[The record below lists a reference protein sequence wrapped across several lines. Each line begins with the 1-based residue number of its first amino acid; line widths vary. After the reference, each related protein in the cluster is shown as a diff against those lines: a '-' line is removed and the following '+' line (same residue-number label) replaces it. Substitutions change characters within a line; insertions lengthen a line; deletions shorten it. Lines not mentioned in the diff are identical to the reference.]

1 MSSSPKLELTF
12 TFAVTAMISVIYM
25 ISRNLLQSVIAS
37 SYSNSSV
44 IKFASAIGLISTA
57 IVPFI
62 YVSFLLLSTYVMVL
76 LFNGKGKINILLSKM
91 GYCML
96 PILFS
101 SLFSYYILLDLEN
114 SGASVSNPDQ
124 LKAIKMTFSLTLE
137 NLNVIANMSYVGVYI
152 ILILVLKK
160 YFRLSILSS
169 LLSAAV
175 PSVIFIL
182 MRLIL

>member
-1 MSSSPKLELTF
+1 
-12 TFAVTAMISVIYM
+12 
-25 ISRNLLQSVIAS
+25 
-37 SYSNSSV
+37 
-44 IKFASAIGLISTA
+44 
-57 IVPFI
+57 
-62 YVSFLLLSTYVMVL
+62 MVL